1 MSATIYGGR
10 VMNQEQLMKQKI
22 KYLEDRI
29 EVMAKS
35 IGSINKILG
44 RFQMTEDKESN
55 DPFIKVMEQGELE
68 QVKDHVSK
76 VKIVGDHELI

>member
-1 MSATIYGGR
+1 MT
-10 VMNQEQLMKQKI
+10 QEQLMKVKI

-29 EVMAKS
+29 TTMEKS
-35 IGSINKILG
+35 IERLHKMLP
-44 RFQMTEDKESN
+44 RLAREFMQEDKQSN

-76 VKIVGDHELI
+76 VNIIDDHELI